1 MDQKQENHGISYK
14 TLLSVLTTLL
24 ALTAITVYV
33 SQIDMGALNIWV
45 ALLIASTKA
54 SLVLM
59 FFMHLRYEA
68 RLLKY
73 TFAITVF
80 TLAIVIGL
88 IFFDVAFR

>member
-1 MDQKQENHGISYK
+1 MNQKQQAHGISYG

-24 ALTAITVYV
+24 ALTAITVYA

-59 FFMHLRYEA
+59 FFMHLRYESG
-68 RLLKY
+68 LLKY
-73 TFAITVF
+73 TFTITVF
-80 TLAIVIGL
+80 TLAIIIGL
-88 IFFDVAFR
+88 TFWDVAFR

>member
-1 MDQKQENHGISYK
+1 LNQKQQAHGISYG

-24 ALTAITVYV
+24 ALTAITVYA

-59 FFMHLRYEA
+59 FFMHLRYESG
-68 RLLKY
+68 LLKY
-73 TFAITVF
+73 TFTITVF
-80 TLAIVIGL
+80 TLAIIIGL
-88 IFFDVAFR
+88 TFWDVAFR